1 MRCLITGGAGFIGT
15 NLIKKLLEKDYDVD
29 SFDNYSTGYKE
40 NEQDGCNYLDI
51 DIAQCD
57 VGGSNVFYKKS
68 GGWESIEK
76 PDVIFHLAALARIQP
91 SIKNPNIMECLTVL
105 MPGLNLVVKNYVDC
119 IVKYMI

>member
-57 VGGSNVFYKKS
+57 VGGSNVFYKKVVV
-68 GGWESIEK
+68 GN
-76 PDVIFHLAALARIQP
+76 LL
-91 SIKNPNIMECLTVL
+91 KNQM
-105 MPGLNLVVKNYVDC
+105 
-119 IVKYMI
+119 